1 MEKKNLYKIV
11 KSIQKI
17 TGKKKSPLHEPWFN
31 NLEIEYLHRV
41 IKNNSVSTYGKET
54 IKFEEEIKKFTGS
67 NHAVALIN
75 GTTALYLS
83 LYVIGVNR
91 ETEVLV
97 PALNYI
103 ASANAV
109 VRLGGTPHFIDIE
122 EQTLGPDVERLDAY
136 LSEKCKIINGVCY
149 NKKTKKKIVAI
160 IVTHIFGNPANI
172 KKILKLCNKF
182 KIELIE
188 DAAEALGS
196 FYKGKHVGCFGKLG
210 VLSFNG
216 NKIITTG
223 GGGAIITNSK
233 KLAYRLK
240 LISTNYKKPH
250 KWQYEHDDLGF
261 NYRMPSLNAQ
271 LGIAQIKKIKSFLKL
286 KRQLFQKYQS
296 VFSKIKGLKL
306 LKEIKDS
313 KSNYWLQTIILDK
326 PDIRF
331 RDLILKKT
339 NSLNINTR
347 PVWKI
352 LHQNKH
358 LKSYP
363 KMNLKNSLN
372 LEKRIINLPSSPIL
386 CWNKK

>member
-1 MEKKNLYKIV
+1 M
-11 KSIQKI
+11 
-17 TGKKKSPLHEPWFN
+17 
-31 NLEIEYLHRV
+31 
-41 IKNNSVSTYGKET
+41 
-54 IKFEEEIKKFTGS
+54 
-67 NHAVALIN
+67 
-75 GTTALYLS
+75 
-83 LYVIGVNR
+83 
-91 ETEVLV
+91 LV